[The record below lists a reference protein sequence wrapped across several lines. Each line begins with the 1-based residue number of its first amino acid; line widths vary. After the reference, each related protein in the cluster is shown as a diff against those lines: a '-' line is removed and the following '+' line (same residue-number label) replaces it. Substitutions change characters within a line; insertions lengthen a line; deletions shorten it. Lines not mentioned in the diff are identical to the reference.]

1 MEKRLDFFL
10 FLGSTYTHLS
20 VHRAERLAA
29 RAGVG
34 LRWRPFSA
42 RTLMLEQN
50 NRPFIGKPV
59 KLAYMWRDLERRAQ
73 RHGVPFVAIPPY
85 PIDMEQLGNRVA
97 TVAALEGWCAGFMQA
112 AYAAWFLQNRDP
124 GDVRTLEELLL
135 GMGRDPATV
144 LGRADSAEIRE
155 RYAEET
161 DAARRLGIFGSPTF
175 ACGSEIF
182 WGDDRLEDALDW
194 CQAPTRTGA

>member
-20 VHRAERLAA
+20 VHRAEMLAG

-34 LRWRPFSA
+34 LHWRPFSA

-59 KLAYMWRDLERRAQ
+59 KLAYMWRDLERRAR
-73 RHGVPFVAIPPY
+73 RHGVPFVSIPPY
-85 PIDMEQLGNRVA
+85 PIDMEELGNRVA

-112 AYAAWFLQNRDP
+112 AYAAWFVQNRDP
-124 GDVRTLEELLL
+124 GAPETLADLLL
-135 GMGRDPATV
+135 GMKRDPATV
-144 LGRADSAEIRE
+144 LARADSAEIRE

-182 WGDDRLEDALDW
+182 WGDDRLEDAIDW
-194 CQAPTRTGA
+194 CQAPTRTEA